1 MINSLLKLGTSFK
14 KLNKFIEKK
23 VDSIFIKS
31 AKEVF
36 VEILE
41 KYESKL
47 TESEQR
53 LLKNQFTPFVYLK
66 HYLFDVNFENL
77 NQV

>member
-1 MINSLLKLGTSFK
+1 MINSLLKLGASFK

-23 VDSIFIKS
+23 VDSIFVKS
-31 AKEVF
+31 MKEVV

-41 KYESKL
+41 KYESRL
-47 TESEQR
+47 VESEQR

-66 HYLFDVNFENL
+66 HSLFDVIFPKF
-77 NQV
+77 